1 MTVKG
6 DSGAGEVG
14 KMQFAFIKSNI
25 SSLIGLTHQNGSPRA
40 PETLA
45 PVLILNTNWLTK
57 NTFLYRVCPVKITG
71 GVMALVVAVRGRHPR
86 AANCATEKRGV
97 GHVHVL
103 SASSPKVNVGRGLN
117 FKSHLKL
124 SVCSLLH
131 FLRHLE
137 TVQQLLFFPFKPL
150 KLPLALL
157 SSQFLLLHALLVVLE
172 CAQLS

>member
-6 DSGAGEVG
+6 DSGGLSKSE
-14 KMQFAFIKSNI
+14 KCSLHSLNRTLTFA
-25 SSLIGLTHQNGSPRA
+25 LIGLTHHTGSPRT

-57 NTFLYRVCPVKITG
+57 NSFGPSWPRKENRLRYGIQV
-71 GVMALVVAVRGRHPR
+71 PR
-86 AANCATEKRGV
+86 AVQEKSGTSGMRMSR
-97 GHVHVL
+97 VL
-103 SASSPKVNVGRGLN
+103 SASSPKVNVGRRLN

-124 SVCSLLH
+124 SVGSFLH

-172 CAQLS
+172 CTQLS